1 MIKKQFAKFVFR
13 WLLSSVAMFVCL
25 RVFASF
31 KPEAIEMRDSIWFYL
46 VAGLIFSLVNSF
58 VKPLAMIFSLPLIFL
73 TFGVFTVVVNA
84 IMVAITV
91 WILPQVT
98 ISFWGAFCS
107 CIVISLINFLVNI
120 VDNRV
125 K

>member
-13 WLLSSVAMFVCL
+13 WLLSSVAMFICL
-25 RVFASF
+25 RAFATF
-31 KPEAIEMRDSIWFYL
+31 KPEAEALRSSIWFYL

-58 VKPLAMIFSLPLIFL
+58 VRPLALIFSLPLIL
-73 TFGVFTVVVNA
+73 ITFGVFTVIVNA
-84 IMVAITV
+84 IMVGITV
-91 WILPQVT
+91 AILPQVQ

-107 CIVISLINFLVNI
+107 CIVISLINFLVNM
-120 VDNRV
+120 VDSRV